1 MRALRRRPPEAS
13 KYLKQL
19 QIVDALPVEMT
30 MGAPYED
37 KNKDTDTAS
46 YREKVKLSAGEKW
59 RILKNIGVVS
69 FAFMI
74 QFTAFQGTA
83 NLQSSIN
90 AKDGLGTVSLSAI
103 YAAIVV
109 SCIFLPTLVIRRL
122 TVKWTLCFSML
133 CYAPY
138 IGKVQISGMY
148 LCNDR

>member
-1 MRALRRRPPEAS
+1 
-13 KYLKQL
+13 
-19 QIVDALPVEMT
+19 
-30 MGAPYED
+30 MGAPYDID
-37 KNKDTDTAS
+37 KNKDADTAS
-46 YREKVKLSAGEKW
+46 YREKVKLSASEKW
-59 RILKNIGVVS
+59 RILKNISVVS

-74 QFTAFQGTA
+74 QVSIIRSQLLCLLALLLNAWFLSDQFTAFQGTA

-109 SCIFLPTLVIRRL
+109 SCIFIPTLVIRRL

-138 IGKVQISGMY
+138 IGK
-148 LCNDR
+148 

>member
-1 MRALRRRPPEAS
+1 
-13 KYLKQL
+13 
-19 QIVDALPVEMT
+19 
-30 MGAPYED
+30 MGSPYDVD
-37 KNKDTDTAS
+37 KNKDQDTVS
-46 YREKVKLSAGEKW
+46 YREKVKLTAGEKW
-59 RILKNIGVVS
+59 RILKNISVVS

-122 TVKWTLCFSML
+122 TAKWTLCFSML

-138 IGKVQISGMY
+138 IGRWTRSSRRSCI
-148 LCNDR
+148 LIN